1 MNNWISK
8 RWRDEPRVSERLPVD
23 VYPCSNGEFDP
34 GPVTPQQRRVM
45 ALAEEATE
53 EARRRFGM
61 TRREFVRT
69 AAAYT
74 IGLWAIDQVMGTEWG
89 SYTAA
94 AHNTKTWN
102 ACDLEWPHAQLNN
115 LPGEFIFDVQSHH
128 VDPHGKWRITNP
140 AIEVFF
146 AAIWPQSTGVA
157 GAATPDKY
165 WPTQTPFR
173 GGREIDPI
181 EDLSRFHYLKELF
194 LDSST
199 NFTVLS
205 AVPSDPDNNPLP
217 VDVAAQTIDTVQE
230 LAGGNRRSVM
240 HAFVMPNRGSGGMNT
255 SLLGAKPLYMQE
267 EFDMMREN
275 KQLYGDR
282 IRGWKVYTAWGDVP
296 YASGWFLDD
305 DIGMAF
311 LDQVKKVGD
320 ETGTPKLFAVHK
332 GFALTGFD
340 QRAASPRDVGPA
352 ARQNPEVTIV
362 TYHSGYD
369 GETVGPYP
377 GDDKVNSADRT
388 VDSLIK
394 SLRENG
400 LDATRFIPAGLEHGN
415 SPNVYAEI
423 GSTWRSVMRDPNQ
436 AAHLMGKLVKYV
448 GPQRICWGTDSL
460 WFGSPQAEI
469 IAFRALEFSDKAKAL
484 YNLPFGLDGD
494 AFDPRRNALAA
505 STYTKPHPVVKDW
518 PTDHRAHPERTIRN
532 HVFGYNAARIYQ
544 VDARAKLQK
553 IKCDEVNQL
562 HDEYVVG
569 AGTPVA
575 RAPLRANA
583 SYGHRTRRE
592 VLKDIFSGPWHP

>member
-1 MNNWISK
+1 VNSWIQR
-8 RWRDEPRVSERLPVD
+8 RWRNEPKISERLPVD
-23 VYPCSNGEFDP
+23 VFPCSNGEFDP
-34 GPVTPQQRRVM
+34 GPVTLQQQQVM
-45 ALAEEATE
+45 ALAEDATE
-53 EARRRFGM
+53 QARRRFGM

-74 IGLWAIDQVMGTEWG
+74 IGFWAIDQVMGTQWG
-89 SYTAA
+89 SYTAS
-94 AHNTKTWN
+94 AHNTNTWS

-128 VDPHGKWRITNP
+128 VDPHGKWRVTNP
-140 AIEVFF
+140 AIEAFF
-146 AAIWPQSTGVA
+146 AAVWPQAGGVA
-157 GAATPDKY
+157 GASTPDKH
-165 WPTQTPFR
+165 WPNDTPFR

-181 EDLSRFHYLKELF
+181 ENLSKFHYLKELF

-205 AVPSDPDNNPLP
+205 AVPSSPDNNPLP
-217 VDVAAQTIDTVQE
+217 VDLAADTINTVKE
-230 LAGGNRRSVM
+230 LAGGTPRSVM
-240 HAFVMPNRGSGGMNT
+240 HAFVMPNRGSFGTG
-255 SLLGAKPLYMQE
+255 SSAVGVKPVYMQE
-267 EFDMMREN
+267 EFDLMREN
-275 KQLYGDR
+275 KRLHGDR

-296 YASGWFLDD
+296 YQSGWFLDD

-311 LDQVKKVGD
+311 LEQVKKVGD
-320 ETGTPKLFAVHK
+320 EFNMPKLIAVHK

-352 ARQNPEVTIV
+352 ARNNPEVTIV
-362 TYHSGYD
+362 AYHSGYD

-377 GDDKVNSADRT
+377 GDDKVNSADRS
-388 VDSLIK
+388 VDSFIK

-400 LDATRFIPAGLEHGN
+400 LDAERHIQPGLAHGN
-415 SPNVYAEI
+415 CPNVYAEI

-436 AAHLMGKLVKYV
+436 AAHLMGKLIQHV

-469 IAFRALEFSDKAKAL
+469 IAFRALQMSDKAKAL

-494 AFDPRRNALAA
+494 AADPRVNALSGA
-505 STYTKPHPVVKDW
+505 SYARRHPAIADW
-518 PTDHRAHPERTIRN
+518 PTDHRSHPERSIRN
-532 HVFGYNAARIYQ
+532 AVFGRNAARIYR
-544 VDARAKLQK
+544 VDADAQLNK
-553 IKCDEVNQL
+553 IKCDKVNEI
-562 HDEYVVG
+562 HDAYIV
-569 AGTPVA
+569 APGTSRE

-583 SYGHRTRRE
+583 SYGRRTRRE